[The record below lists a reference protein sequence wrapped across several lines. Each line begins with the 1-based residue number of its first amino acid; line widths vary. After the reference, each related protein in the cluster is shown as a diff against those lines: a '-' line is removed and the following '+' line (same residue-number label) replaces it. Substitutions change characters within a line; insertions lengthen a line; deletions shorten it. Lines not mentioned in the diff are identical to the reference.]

1 MPPVVDHKPKHL
13 GRLGQEFDAAYTAAL
28 SALAASKEHLGSL
41 EVDSRTLVPDF
52 CFAICAKYLSVSS
65 HRNIFPALRVKS
77 NDCNRADRHVG
88 EEEVNEGL

>member
-1 MPPVVDHKPKHL
+1 MPPIVDHKPKYL
-13 GRLGQEFDAAYTAAL
+13 GRLRQELDAACTAAL

-88 EEEVNEGL
+88 EDEVNEGL